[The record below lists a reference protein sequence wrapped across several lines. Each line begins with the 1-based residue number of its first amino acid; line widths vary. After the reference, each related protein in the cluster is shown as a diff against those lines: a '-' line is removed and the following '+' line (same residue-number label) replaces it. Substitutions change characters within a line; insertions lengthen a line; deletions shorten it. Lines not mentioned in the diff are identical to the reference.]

1 MVEYLYH
8 LSLNFKCYLADFI
21 STQASLM
28 KPSSDFLWQLI
39 HSLSS
44 NEKLF
49 FKRNYIG
56 NKLPTQSLYVKLF
69 NAIASQKK
77 YNEEAIIKKFQP
89 ALNKKNIASQKHYL
103 QKQVCDALV
112 AYDSRNNDS
121 LDIYNQILLVRVY
134 RKKGLLDEAHA
145 VWKKAVEKARATE
158 SFAMLNLLKTEF
170 EKMILFSSVH
180 TKYDEL
186 HSIFQGN
193 IITYDEYSEMITLRD
208 IYAESLLLKKMAH
221 FGQDDALK
229 EKIMQLLTRVN
240 KSSSIA
246 QSFWFRHYYHMSKAT
261 LLYLLNDMEGAMK
274 LFKQVLIDWNNS
286 TQYIKT
292 NGEHYVELLY
302 MINYA
307 GILQGEYKYVT
318 AVFNDPINNLVE
330 DKAQRANFE
339 AIKYLALN
347 KIYNK
352 TARYKEVE
360 KMVQYMKS
368 KYRLWEPSLNPD
380 LNRTVNISLGIACFV
395 LEQYNDALYFIK
407 RAITY
412 FKDGTREEHF
422 SLAQVLLLLIT
433 YNLNN
438 SKLFDSQYKATY
450 TFFYKRKKRHPFET
464 ALVQCLHRTF
474 YMTDNKEKTKEYEK
488 TLLVFE
494 QNKNDVVQQMTFSIF
509 NYPGWLI
516 SKVQRI
522 SYRQYVERKVK
533 TQELEPA

>member
-1 MVEYLYH
+1 
-8 LSLNFKCYLADFI
+8 
-21 STQASLM
+21 M

-49 FKRNYIG
+49 FKRNFIN
-56 NKLPTQSLYVKLF
+56 NKLPKQSLYIKLF
-69 NAIASQKK
+69 NAIATQKQ
-77 YNEEAIIKKFQP
+77 YDEAAVIKKFQP
-89 ALNKKNIASQKHYL
+89 DLNKKNIASQKHYL
-103 QKQVCDALV
+103 QKQICDALV
-112 AYDSRNNDS
+112 SYDSRNNDS
-121 LDIYNQILLVRVY
+121 LDIYNQILLIRVY
-134 RKKGLLDEAHA
+134 RKKGLLDEAHT

-229 EKIMQLLTRVN
+229 ERITQLLASIN
-240 KSSSIA
+240 KSSQTA
-246 QSFWFRHYYHMSKAT
+246 QSFWFRHYYCMSKAT
-261 LLYLLNDMEGAMK
+261 LLYLLNDMAGAMQI
-274 LFKQVLIDWNNS
+274 FKEVLTAWRNNVR
-286 TQYIKT
+286 YIKT
-292 NGEHYVELLY
+292 HGEHYIELLY

-307 GILQGEYKYVT
+307 GILQGDYKYV
-318 AVFNDPINNLVE
+318 AEVFNDPANALLE
-330 DKAQRANFE
+330 DNAQRANYE

-360 KMVQYMKS
+360 KLAQYMKT
-368 KYRLWEPSLNPD
+368 KYRLWEPSLNSD

-395 LEQYNDALYFIK
+395 LEQYNDALYFTK
-407 RAITY
+407 RGITY

-422 SLAQVLLLLIT
+422 AIGQILLLLIT

-450 TFFYKRKKRHPFET
+450 TFFYKRKKKHPFEA

-474 YMTDNKEKTKEYEK
+474 YMTDTKEKTKEYEK
-488 TLLVFE
+488 ALQVFE

-522 SYRQYVERKVK
+522 SYRQYVERKIK
-533 TQELEPA
+533 TQTLQEV